1 MDNTEI
7 EKKFE
12 IIDKK
17 LEKLPETILDR
28 FSETMNLK
36 ITNAIQNVKLDFYK
50 WLVPIILGLLGT
62 MAGVIFSYIK

>member
-1 MDNTEI
+1 MDNADI

-17 LEKLPETILDR
+17 IEKLPETILDR
-28 FSETMNLK
+28 FTETMNLK
-36 ITNAIQNVKLDFYK
+36 ITNAVQNVELKFYK